1 LVELRDEAN
10 KKRQKKASEPKSKK
24 EPAAKVKR
32 KARVKKCPY
41 CNEEGHTIQ
50 ECTWMKLAR
59 QTDEA

>member
-1 LVELRDEAN
+1 LVELREEAN
-10 KKRQKKASEPKSKK
+10 KKREKKTSEPKSKK
-24 EPAAKVKR
+24 EPAAKLKR

-59 QTDEA
+59 